1 MRTVSFARRALLS
14 TLLCASLSA
23 GAFAGAVGVSASTT
37 APAKLAKPS
46 CSTVTQKM
54 IKQYL
59 NLTVSAP
66 RVSAAKGVPD
76 FLCEY
81 GDSVSS
87 LAVVIEYN
95 SASTVASFMS
105 MKDSFDNNN
114 EPPVGTGKSF
124 GTLVNMSFSATL
136 GSGERE
142 AISLALERRAD
153 AILIDDGPGRSAAKA
168 RNLTVNGTLFVVL
181 EAALQGELDFELTL
195 ARLRQVGFRFSQTVE
210 DEMRRRYLK
219 RKTH

>member
-1 MRTVSFARRALLS
+1 MQEMRTVSFARRALLS

-136 GSGERE
+136 GSGKVSYHSVV
-142 AISLALERRAD
+142 ALQKNLIVDLASDASLPALLTLMK
-153 AILIDDGPGRSAAKA
+153 AILVK
-168 RNLTVNGTLFVVL
+168 V
-181 EAALQGELDFELTL
+181 
-195 ARLRQVGFRFSQTVE
+195 
-210 DEMRRRYLK
+210 
-219 RKTH
+219 